1 MCSNNKDVQ
10 YMTGM
15 RGDSNHAINRGKWT
29 TAAWALQLFCIS
41 LLTSFGKGED
51 GSCHGAFDLYF
62 VLDRSG
68 SVSDNWLEIYGFVEQ
83 LTNRF
88 VSPKMRVSFIVF
100 SSNAEV
106 ILPLT
111 GDRAA
116 IDNGLQRLSKIKPA
130 GETYMHEG
138 LIKALDQMTAQGT
151 RASSIIIALTDGK
164 LEVYPHELAVK
175 EADQARQ
182 YGARVYCVGVKDFDA
197 NQLIDIADSKDQV
210 FPVVD
215 GFQALKTIVNS
226 ILKKSCI
233 EIFNVEPSSIC
244 VNESFNIVLRGRGFT
259 QGRTSEGVVCTLFV
273 NQQEPYNERPSIV
286 KDNYVL
292 CSAPVLTEVGHSIDV
307 LISLNN
313 GQSFI
318 SSPITIYATTCS
330 DGLVVAIVILV
341 LLVLL
346 GLIVLWWFWPLCCTV
361 VIRDPPPSLPP
372 PTRPIPEPEIDPLPK
387 KKWPTVDASYYGG
400 RGPGGIT
407 RMEVRWGE
415 KGSTEEGAR
424 LEKAKNAVVKM
435 PEEEFEEPVI
445 KPPPRPP
452 PIYHAPVPDKWYT
465 PIKGRFDA
473 ILALLCRQYD
483 RVAIM
488 RPTANDKGRCI
499 KFTRVQRQ

>member
-1 MCSNNKDVQ
+1 
-10 YMTGM
+10 MTGM
-15 RGDSNHAINRGKWT
+15 RRDSDRASKATWVLH
-29 TAAWALQLFCIS
+29 LFCIS
-41 LLTSFGKGED
+41 LLTSFVKAED

-68 SVSDNWLEIYGFVEQ
+68 SVSDNWMEIFGFVEQ

-100 SSNAEV
+100 SSSAEV
-106 ILPLT
+106 VLPLT

-116 IDNGLQRLSKIKPA
+116 IDNGLQSLSEIRPA

-138 LIKALDQMTAQGT
+138 LRKVIEQMTTHGT
-151 RASSIIIALTDGK
+151 KASSIIIALTDGK
-164 LEVYPHELAVK
+164 LEVYPHDLAVI
-175 EADQARQ
+175 EADQARK

-197 NQLIDIADSKDQV
+197 NQLADIADSKDQV

-215 GFQALKTIVNS
+215 GFQALKNIVNS
-226 ILKKSCI
+226 ILKKSCV
-233 EIFNVEPSSIC
+233 EIFNLEPSSIC
-244 VNESFNIVLRGRGFT
+244 VNETFNIVLRGRGFT
-259 QGRTSEGVVCTLFV
+259 QGRTSEGVVCTLSV
-273 NQQEPYNERPSIV
+273 NQQDPYNEKPSAV

-292 CSAPVLTEVGHSIDV
+292 CPAPVLTEVGHSLDV

-330 DGLVVAIVILV
+330 DGIVIVIVILV

-346 GLIVLWWFWPLCCTV
+346 GLIVLWWFWPLCCMV
-361 VIRDPPPSLPP
+361 VIRDPPPSRPP
-372 PTRPIPEPEIDPLPK
+372 PPCPIPEPEEDLLPK

-415 KGSTEEGAR
+415 KGSTEEGTR
-424 LEKAKNAVVKM
+424 LAKAKNAVVKM
-435 PEEEFEEPVI
+435 PEEEFEEPV
-445 KPPPRPP
+445 KRPPPRPP
-452 PIYHAPVPDKWYT
+452 PVCQAPVPDKWYT

-473 ILALLCRQYD
+473 VLALLRRQYD

-499 KFTRVQRQ
+499 KFNRVQHH

>member
-1 MCSNNKDVQ
+1 MCSHNNDVQ
-10 YMTGM
+10 YKIGMTG
-15 RGDSNHAINRGKWT
+15 DSDHATWV
-29 TAAWALQLFCIS
+29 LQLFCIS
-41 LLTSFGKGED
+41 LLTSFGKGD
-51 GSCHGAFDLYF
+51 TGSCHGAFDLYF

-68 SVSDNWLEIYGFVEQ
+68 SVSDNWLEIYRFVEQ

-100 SSNAEV
+100 SSSAEV
-106 ILPLT
+106 VLPLT

-116 IDNGLQRLSKIKPA
+116 IDNGLQKLSEIRPA
-130 GETYMHEG
+130 GDTYMHEG
-138 LIKALDQMTAQGT
+138 FIKASEQMATQGA

-164 LEVYPHELAVK
+164 LEVYLHDLAVK

-182 YGARVYCVGVKDFDA
+182 FGARVYCVGVKDFDA

-215 GFQALKTIVNS
+215 GFHALKNIVNS
-226 ILKKSCI
+226 ILKKSCV
-233 EIFNVEPSSIC
+233 EIFNLEPSSIC

-259 QGRTSEGVVCTLFV
+259 QGRTSEGVVCTLSV
-273 NQQEPYNERPSIV
+273 NQQDPYNERASIV

-292 CSAPVLTEVGHSIDV
+292 CPAPVLTEVGHSVDV

-330 DGLVVAIVILV
+330 DGIMMVIVILV
-341 LLVLL
+341 LLVLV
-346 GLIVLWWFWPLCCTV
+346 GLILLWWFWPLCCTV
-361 VIRDPPPSLPP
+361 VIRDPPPSRPP
-372 PTRPIPEPEIDPLPK
+372 PPRPIPEPEMDPLPK

-424 LEKAKNAVVKM
+424 LAKAKNAVVKM

-445 KPPPRPP
+445 RPPPRPP
-452 PIYHAPVPDKWYT
+452 PIYQAPVPDKWYT
-465 PIKGRFDA
+465 PIKSRFDA
-473 ILALLCRQYD
+473 VLALLRRQYD

-499 KFTRVQRQ
+499 KFTRVQSH

>member
-1 MCSNNKDVQ
+1 
-10 YMTGM
+10 MTGM
-15 RGDSNHAINRGKWT
+15 TGDSDHAIKATWV
-29 TAAWALQLFCIS
+29 LQLFCIS

-68 SVSDNWLEIYGFVEQ
+68 SVSDNWMEIYGFVEQ

-100 SSNAEV
+100 SSRAEV
-106 ILPLT
+106 VLPLT

-116 IDNGLQRLSKIKPA
+116 IDNGLQSLSKIRPA
-130 GETYMHEG
+130 GDTYMHEG
-138 LIKALDQMTAQGT
+138 LIKVLEQMTTQST

-164 LEVYPHELAVK
+164 LEVYLHDLAVK
-175 EADQARQ
+175 EADQVRQ

-197 NQLIDIADSKDQV
+197 NQLTDIADSKDQV

-215 GFQALKTIVNS
+215 GFQALKNIVNS
-226 ILKKSCI
+226 ILKKSCV
-233 EIFNVEPSSIC
+233 EIFNLEPSSIC
-244 VNESFNIVLRGRGFT
+244 VNETFNIVLRGRGFT
-259 QGRTSEGVVCTLFV
+259 QGRTSEGVVCTLSV
-273 NQQEPYNERPSIV
+273 NQQDPYNEKPSAV

-292 CSAPVLTEVGHSIDV
+292 CPAPVLTEVGHSLQV

-330 DGLVVAIVILV
+330 DGIVIVIVILV

-346 GLIVLWWFWPLCCTV
+346 GLIVLWWLWPLCCMV
-361 VIRDPPPSLPP
+361 VIRDPPPSRPP
-372 PTRPIPEPEIDPLPK
+372 PPCPIPEPEEDPLPK

-415 KGSTEEGAR
+415 KGSTEEGTR
-424 LEKAKNAVVKM
+424 LAKAKNAVVKM
-435 PEEEFEEPVI
+435 PEEEFEEPV
-445 KPPPRPP
+445 KRPPPRPP
-452 PIYHAPVPDKWYT
+452 PINQAPVPDKWYT

-473 ILALLCRQYD
+473 VLALLRRQYD

-488 RPTANDKGRCI
+488 RPTENDKGRCI
-499 KFTRVQRQ
+499 KFNRVQTH